1 MEDSEMTPLAAAH
14 DFADVRIYFFH
25 PCVLVFGNNQD
36 NFQEQHCPADVP

>member
-25 PCVLVFGNNQD
+25 PCVFGNNQD